1 MPRVHRVLVF
11 PSSNQPGLEIID
23 ALQRSPRFEVVGG
36 SSVDTLHDPSRF
48 VVREHLQ
55 CPALWDDGFRASFEA
70 LLEAHAIDVVFP
82 TVDAL
87 VEAFAGWD
95 TPGVRFI
102 VPSPLA
108 ASRCADKVELYAALS
123 GEPTL
128 PRRYASGVPP
138 LPAYAKPARGGGGR
152 GAMLLETPADVE
164 RARARGLDVQELLT
178 GEEFTVDCLGD
189 PEGRLLVHHA
199 RRRSLIGR
207 GISLGAESVEDPEID
222 AAVERIARVL
232 QVAGPWFVQFKRA
245 ADGSLRLLEA
255 NARVG
260 GSMTLTR
267 LAGVNI
273 PQLAVHLALG
283 DDVRVPMRRKGYRMV
298 RWLQTRV
305 EVPFAIEGVIWDLDD
320 TLVRADGTVVP
331 DLAGRLF
338 ELRNLGIRQWMMT
351 LNKDPE
357 ALIERT
363 LLPRVFESVIRT
375 DDKIAAL
382 HQFVEDTGMTL
393 DRVVMVNDSNVE
405 KLAMEAAFPEMVVLT
420 PDAAAVLPFERR

>member
-1 MPRVHRVLVF
+1 
-11 PSSNQPGLEIID
+11 
-23 ALQRSPRFEVVGG
+23 
-36 SSVDTLHDPSRF
+36 
-48 VVREHLQ
+48 
-55 CPALWDDGFRASFEA
+55 
-70 LLEAHAIDVVFP
+70 
-82 TVDAL
+82 
-87 VEAFAGWD
+87 
-95 TPGVRFI
+95 
-102 VPSPLA
+102 
-108 ASRCADKVELYAALS
+108 
-123 GEPTL
+123 
-128 PRRYASGVPP
+128 
-138 LPAYAKPARGGGGR
+138 
-152 GAMLLETPADVE
+152 MLLETPADVE

-189 PEGRLLVHHA
+189 REGRLLVHHA

-283 DDVRVPMRRKGYRMV
+283 DEVRVPMRRKGYRMV